1 SGCPL
6 RRDTFFRY
14 PFVRQLLQGKTLIYK
29 RVKGREKLNLF
40 ISPLILEGRGV
51 EAVLWYHYFNAKKLD
66 KSFSLCLALRL
77 SESTDIVGVAIYC
90 LRSSL
95 SLLNLLVSPD
105 AVIGELASLSNLQD
119 ISESHAPPWV
129 GFEDWY
135 ASVSKYSRPDPLCC
149 KANGIGPSVMMS
161 SISSELS
168 HLFREETICFNF
180 SCCVS
185 ALEYSFQSAS
195 DMVVRNV
202 TIDGD
207 GAPLKLEVS
216 FLPQNSSHMSF
227 ALEAIGG
234 SKTGEERPFG
244 IIQRMVDMI
253 RSRSVDCLIRQPKMK
268 HHEVSWLSNH
278 GFACFNV
285 EGPRIRMAAVPKAS
299 GRYNT
304 RNAAKRI

>member
-1 SGCPL
+1 LSSSVVQIFDWYAGCGGEFVADVQSGCPL

-66 KSFSLCLALRL
+66 KSFSLGLALRL

-105 AVIGELASLSNLQD
+105 AVIGDLALLSNLQD

-149 KANGIGPSVMMS
+149 KANGIGPSVMMNS
-161 SISSELS
+161 TSSELS
-168 HLFREETICFNF
+168 HLFREQTICFNF

-195 DMVVRNV
+195 DMVVRNA

-216 FLPQNSSHMSF
+216 FLPHNSSHMSF

-244 IIQRMVDMI
+244 IIQRMVGMI
-253 RSRSVDCLIRQPKMK
+253 RSR
-268 HHEVSWLSNH
+268 
-278 GFACFNV
+278 
-285 EGPRIRMAAVPKAS
+285 
-299 GRYNT
+299 
-304 RNAAKRI
+304 